1 MSYSLV
7 TAPKADEDLER
18 LPPRVRIGILRELLR
33 CAEHPSQHAISAAPS
48 ISGMI
53 LPLEVPFDD
62 MTAYAEALFQYEQDE
77 QSLYV

>member
-1 MSYSLV
+1 
-7 TAPKADEDLER
+7 
-18 LPPRVRIGILRELLR
+18 
-33 CAEHPSQHAISAAPS
+33 
-48 ISGMI
+48 MI